1 MAGENINTS
10 PVQIVNVPSGNQNP
24 VHQLNGLCLS
34 APHYNNDNV
43 VGLNVS
49 DYG

>member
-24 VHQLNGLCLS
+24 VHQLSDLGLS
-34 APHYNNDNV
+34 ASHYNNDNV
-43 VGLNVS
+43 MGLNVS
-49 DYG
+49 V